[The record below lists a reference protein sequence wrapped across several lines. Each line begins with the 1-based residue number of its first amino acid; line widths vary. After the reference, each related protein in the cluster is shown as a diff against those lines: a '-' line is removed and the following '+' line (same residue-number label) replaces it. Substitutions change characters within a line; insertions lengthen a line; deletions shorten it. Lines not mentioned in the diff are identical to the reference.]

1 MKIGLWSDSVN
12 FPNLPLM
19 KLSAF
24 HKQQGD
30 SVEFIE
36 ENGHYDKV
44 YLSKVF
50 NLPLIKKIPQSPPR
64 YFADQTEK
72 GGTGYAI
79 KVEDGKEVFR
89 KELHKDLPRDIETMY
104 PDYDLYPQFSKAYSF
119 LTRGCCNNCSF
130 CIVSKKEGRCS
141 RQVAELSDFW
151 RGQEEIKLLDPNIL
165 AAKNRESLME
175 SLLKSNA
182 RIDFTQ
188 GLDARFVNE
197 SIAKILQQMKI
208 KAIHFAFDFMRNE
221 QAIIKGL
228 ECFNRFYTRSKS
240 NIKCYILTNF
250 DTTHEEDW
258 YRVRRVRECG
268 IIPDIRIYQKGTHDR
283 FLTDLQRWCN
293 NIRLY
298 RSTEFEDYV
307 PRVDGKTCRQLYP
320 EILKKEICIMPT
332 KKTNEQTAIDTT
344 GMNVWSKLLAVR
356 NEFYAA
362 GAKKTGKNLHAEFMY
377 FELSDI
383 VPVAAPIF
391 AKYNLLLMP
400 TFENGNAEAVV
411 INTEKPNERIN
422 FSIPLQFIAEPGK
435 FRMNEVQGVGA
446 AVTYYRRYL
455 YMIVLDL
462 VEADSFDGENNTAE
476 AEDTPASAPKK
487 KPATTEQR
495 QEIKKTLTNSD
506 GEADDLQ
513 KSALKAALKK
523 LKEIDPSKEEFIRKI
538 AIKTEKFTSIKKAA
552 CEQLI
557 LTVNEMI
564 ENYGVEEE

>member
-1 MKIGLWSDSVN
+1 
-12 FPNLPLM
+12 
-19 KLSAF
+19 
-24 HKQQGD
+24 
-30 SVEFIE
+30 
-36 ENGHYDKV
+36 
-44 YLSKVF
+44 
-50 NLPLIKKIPQSPPR
+50 
-64 YFADQTEK
+64 
-72 GGTGYAI
+72 
-79 KVEDGKEVFR
+79 
-89 KELHKDLPRDIETMY
+89 
-104 PDYDLYPQFSKAYSF
+104 
-119 LTRGCCNNCSF
+119 
-130 CIVSKKEGRCS
+130 
-141 RQVAELSDFW
+141 
-151 RGQEEIKLLDPNIL
+151 
-165 AAKNRESLME
+165 
-175 SLLKSNA
+175 
-182 RIDFTQ
+182 
-188 GLDARFVNE
+188 
-197 SIAKILQQMKI
+197 
-208 KAIHFAFDFMRNE
+208 
-221 QAIIKGL
+221 
-228 ECFNRFYTRSKS
+228 
-240 NIKCYILTNF
+240 
-250 DTTHEEDW
+250 
-258 YRVRRVRECG
+258 
-268 IIPDIRIYQKGTHDR
+268 
-283 FLTDLQRWCN
+283 
-293 NIRLY
+293 
-298 RSTEFEDYV
+298 
-307 PRVDGKTCRQLYP
+307 
-320 EILKKEICIMPT
+320 MPT
-332 KKTNEQTAIDTT
+332 KKPATNEQTAIDTT

-362 GAKKTGKNLHAEFMY
+362 GAKKTGRNLHAEFMY

-411 INTEKPNERIN
+411 INTEKPDERIN

-462 VEADSFDGENNTAE
+462 VEADSFDGESNTTE
-476 AEDTPASAPKK
+476 AEDTPAPAPKK

-523 LKEIDPSKEEFIRKI
+523 LKEIDPSKEEFIQKI

>member
-1 MKIGLWSDSVN
+1 
-12 FPNLPLM
+12 
-19 KLSAF
+19 
-24 HKQQGD
+24 
-30 SVEFIE
+30 
-36 ENGHYDKV
+36 
-44 YLSKVF
+44 
-50 NLPLIKKIPQSPPR
+50 
-64 YFADQTEK
+64 
-72 GGTGYAI
+72 
-79 KVEDGKEVFR
+79 
-89 KELHKDLPRDIETMY
+89 
-104 PDYDLYPQFSKAYSF
+104 
-119 LTRGCCNNCSF
+119 
-130 CIVSKKEGRCS
+130 
-141 RQVAELSDFW
+141 
-151 RGQEEIKLLDPNIL
+151 
-165 AAKNRESLME
+165 
-175 SLLKSNA
+175 
-182 RIDFTQ
+182 
-188 GLDARFVNE
+188 
-197 SIAKILQQMKI
+197 
-208 KAIHFAFDFMRNE
+208 
-221 QAIIKGL
+221 
-228 ECFNRFYTRSKS
+228 
-240 NIKCYILTNF
+240 
-250 DTTHEEDW
+250 
-258 YRVRRVRECG
+258 
-268 IIPDIRIYQKGTHDR
+268 
-283 FLTDLQRWCN
+283 
-293 NIRLY
+293 
-298 RSTEFEDYV
+298 
-307 PRVDGKTCRQLYP
+307 
-320 EILKKEICIMPT
+320 MPT

>member
-1 MKIGLWSDSVN
+1 M
-12 FPNLPLM
+12 
-19 KLSAF
+19 A
-24 HKQQGD
+24 
-30 SVEFIE
+30 
-36 ENGHYDKV
+36 
-44 YLSKVF
+44 
-50 NLPLIKKIPQSPPR
+50 
-64 YFADQTEK
+64 
-72 GGTGYAI
+72 
-79 KVEDGKEVFR
+79 
-89 KELHKDLPRDIETMY
+89 
-104 PDYDLYPQFSKAYSF
+104 
-119 LTRGCCNNCSF
+119 
-130 CIVSKKEGRCS
+130 
-141 RQVAELSDFW
+141 
-151 RGQEEIKLLDPNIL
+151 
-165 AAKNRESLME
+165 
-175 SLLKSNA
+175 
-182 RIDFTQ
+182 
-188 GLDARFVNE
+188 
-197 SIAKILQQMKI
+197 
-208 KAIHFAFDFMRNE
+208 
-221 QAIIKGL
+221 
-228 ECFNRFYTRSKS
+228 
-240 NIKCYILTNF
+240 
-250 DTTHEEDW
+250 
-258 YRVRRVRECG
+258 
-268 IIPDIRIYQKGTHDR
+268 
-283 FLTDLQRWCN
+283 
-293 NIRLY
+293 
-298 RSTEFEDYV
+298 
-307 PRVDGKTCRQLYP
+307 
-320 EILKKEICIMPT
+320 T
-332 KKTNEQTAIDTT
+332 KKPTEQISPVETA

-411 INTEKPNERIN
+411 INTEKPDERIN

-462 VEADSFDGENNTAE
+462 VEADSFDGESNA
-476 AEDTPASAPKK
+476 AEDAPAPKK

-506 GEADDLQ
+506 GEADELQ

-523 LKEIDPSKEEFIRKI
+523 LKEIDPSKEEFIQKI

>member
-1 MKIGLWSDSVN
+1 
-12 FPNLPLM
+12 
-19 KLSAF
+19 
-24 HKQQGD
+24 
-30 SVEFIE
+30 
-36 ENGHYDKV
+36 
-44 YLSKVF
+44 
-50 NLPLIKKIPQSPPR
+50 
-64 YFADQTEK
+64 
-72 GGTGYAI
+72 
-79 KVEDGKEVFR
+79 
-89 KELHKDLPRDIETMY
+89 
-104 PDYDLYPQFSKAYSF
+104 
-119 LTRGCCNNCSF
+119 
-130 CIVSKKEGRCS
+130 
-141 RQVAELSDFW
+141 
-151 RGQEEIKLLDPNIL
+151 
-165 AAKNRESLME
+165 
-175 SLLKSNA
+175 
-182 RIDFTQ
+182 
-188 GLDARFVNE
+188 
-197 SIAKILQQMKI
+197 
-208 KAIHFAFDFMRNE
+208 
-221 QAIIKGL
+221 
-228 ECFNRFYTRSKS
+228 
-240 NIKCYILTNF
+240 
-250 DTTHEEDW
+250 
-258 YRVRRVRECG
+258 
-268 IIPDIRIYQKGTHDR
+268 
-283 FLTDLQRWCN
+283 
-293 NIRLY
+293 
-298 RSTEFEDYV
+298 
-307 PRVDGKTCRQLYP
+307 
-320 EILKKEICIMPT
+320 MPT
-332 KKTNEQTAIDTT
+332 KKPATEQTAIDTT
-344 GMNVWSKLLAVR
+344 GMNVWSKLLTVR

-411 INTEKPNERIN
+411 INTEKPDERIN

-462 VEADSFDGENNTAE
+462 VEADSFDGESNTTE
-476 AEDTPASAPKK
+476 AEDAPAPAPKK

-523 LKEIDPSKEEFIRKI
+523 LKEIDPSKEEFIQKI